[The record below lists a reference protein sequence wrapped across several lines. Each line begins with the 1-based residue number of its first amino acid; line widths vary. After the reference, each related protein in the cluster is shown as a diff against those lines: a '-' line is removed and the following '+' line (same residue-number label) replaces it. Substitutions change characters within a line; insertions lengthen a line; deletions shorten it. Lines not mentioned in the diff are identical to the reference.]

1 MNKRT
6 SRVLRLPFKLRVFEL
21 FDGRLNE
28 RPVVFRYFFVGHPSR
43 PVITILANEA
53 DAWPA
58 ALPYGMH
65 IDAEENGQRGY
76 RNHDPSHRE
85 LHARLPGYCGLARG
99 RRLGASVPRRQRASK
114 RSPLHIHV
122 AGRSA
127 RGNAGSLA
135 T

>member
-28 RPVVFRYFFVGHPSR
+28 RPVVLRYLFVGHPSR
-43 PVITILANEA
+43 PVITIIANEA

-65 IDAEENGQRGY
+65 IDAEEMA
-76 RNHDPSHRE
+76 S
-85 LHARLPGYCGLARG
+85 AAIAIMI
-99 RRLGASVPRRQRASK
+99 RRTVSCTR
-114 RSPLHIHV
+114 
-122 AGRSA
+122 
-127 RGNAGSLA
+127 GSLA
-135 T
+135 IAVFLEVVALTPAFPDTDAHNARPFASCC